1 MKKMLSLL
9 LAVILVVG
17 IMPTT
22 ASAVE
27 DTIAVQGL
35 VQAIKQNSTA
45 EIRDADGN
53 LVETLDVDV
62 KVQ

>member
-1 MKKMLSLL
+1 MKGRLTIMKKFLSLL

-17 IMPTT
+17 VMPTT

-27 DTIAVQGL
+27 DTISVQGL

-45 EIRDADGN
+45 IDSLGRNES
-53 LVETLDVDV
+53 E
-62 KVQ
+62 K

>member
-1 MKKMLSLL
+1 MKGRLTIMKKFLSLL

-17 IMPTT
+17 VMPTT

-27 DTIAVQGL
+27 DTISVQGL

-45 EIRDADGN
+45 
-53 LVETLDVDV
+53 
-62 KVQ
+62 